1 MAKTTCPSFQE
12 MVQCQGEAIHDY
24 YLLVHDSFAKMCEAK
39 PATIGTIWV
48 IPAGAIAIV
57 TADLTMIKTE
67 GIRDAEKFFKH
78 QLFLASLNEMVWV
91 KVMEANKNTLHES
104 MRLAVELETINQDQR
119 SAWGQVTA
127 VEKIDTTDDKNEDNF
142 QDNEIA
148 AINAIHFWNVK
159 LPFKKNF
166 HQKFSANNNG
176 SNNKNSSSVNLP
188 LLQKVMTHAKRLPK
202 KIEREW
208 RYGR

>member
-1 MAKTTCPSFQE
+1 MAKTTCTSFQE

-104 MRLAVELETINQDQR
+104 MRLAVELETINQVR
-119 SAWGQVTA
+119 GQLG
-127 VEKIDTTDDKNEDNF
+127 
-142 QDNEIA
+142 
-148 AINAIHFWNVK
+148 VK
-159 LPFKKNF
+159 LLLWRKSIPPMTKMRTIFRTMKLPLSMQFIFGMLSCHSKRIF
-166 HQKFSANNNG
+166 TK
-176 SNNKNSSSVNLP
+176 SSVPTIMVAITKIQAQLIC
-188 LLQKVMTHAKRLPK
+188 RYCK
-202 KIEREW
+202 KS
-208 RYGR
+208 